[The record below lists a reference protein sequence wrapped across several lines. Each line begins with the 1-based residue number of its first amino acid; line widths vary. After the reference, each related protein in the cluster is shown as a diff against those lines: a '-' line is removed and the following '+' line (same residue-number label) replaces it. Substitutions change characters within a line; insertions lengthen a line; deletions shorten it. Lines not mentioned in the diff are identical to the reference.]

1 MESGIM
7 TRETVGKIS
16 SDLIIKQPETT
27 SPIEQ
32 MQECLT
38 DYEKNIWE
46 CVERCRKDFED
57 NFYVVVTTK
66 RERLMPNVYR
76 NFYYGRRS
84 CPTPEWDQTVYK
96 YKYKDSQIIFMWVI
110 PSKDACEYLS
120 MNASYV
126 VKEEQQ
132 LLKYVL
138 AFNDG
143 TLMSLA
149 KDLNGEK
156 EFNVELRDFT
166 WKG

>member
-1 MESGIM
+1 M

-16 SDLIIKQPETT
+16 SDLIIKDPETT

-46 CVERCRKDFED
+46 CVERCMKDFFED
-57 NFYVVVTTK
+57 FYVIVITK
-66 RERLMPNVYR
+66 KERLMPNVYR
-76 NFYYGRRS
+76 NFYYGRLS
-84 CPTPEWDQTVYK
+84 CPTPDWDQTVYK
-96 YKYKDSQIIFMWVI
+96 YKRGTGQIIFMWVI
-110 PSKDACEYLS
+110 PSKDACEYLT

-143 TLMSLA
+143 TLMHLA

-156 EFNVELRDFT
+156 EVSVELRDFT